1 MFYDNNSL
9 KLYDTVQN
17 KSSTAEFQL
26 FTMIDRY
33 SNKVNELKMTEPLF
47 FSDNTWFIDITTS
60 KLQSPSKVTFHIFM
74 ELKNSDI
81 TKVYNSHTISNRSK
95 EQLEASLYII
105 ETAREIFSIRFK
117 TILY

>member
-33 SNKVNELKMTEPLF
+33 SNKVNELKMMEPLF
-47 FSDNTWFIDITTS
+47 FSDNIWFIDITTS
-60 KLQSPSKVTFHIFM
+60 KLQTPSTFYGVDRFM
-74 ELKNSDI
+74 D
-81 TKVYNSHTISNRSK
+81 SHNVSNR
-95 EQLEASLYII
+95 
-105 ETAREIFSIRFK
+105 
-117 TILY
+117 